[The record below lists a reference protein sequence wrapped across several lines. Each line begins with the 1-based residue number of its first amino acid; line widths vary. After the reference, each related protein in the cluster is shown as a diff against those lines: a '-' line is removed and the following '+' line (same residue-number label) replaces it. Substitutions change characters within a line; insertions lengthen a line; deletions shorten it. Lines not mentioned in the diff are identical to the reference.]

1 VERVEEAFEDAM
13 LRLQRGALEAERLR
27 LNQQIRDAFSADPV
41 RCAEL
46 GEQLNRVRVEL
57 GRLSAPG
64 AKGAG

>member
-1 VERVEEAFEDAM
+1 
-13 LRLQRGALEAERLR
+13 LR